1 MNESKFTPNYK
12 GVLLTPNGKAVISKV
27 DHSIIK
33 EKGICVLDCSW
44 AKFNELNLN
53 MSKIETRACKN
64 KII

>member
-27 DHSIIK
+27 DYSIIK